1 MYDWPDNGTARN
13 GTRRTGG
20 PAVTSMVSARTTT
33 HYHFR
38 GWLTRALRRWRALL
52 HCQQVMGSW
61 RNAKTDRKKS
71 KKKKKHT
78 GCFTNDD
85 LLQPAGTPAGPNIRR
100 EGGHN
105 ATSPCGANI
114 CLTSREVTPPHT
126 WDHLHWDISIRG
138 SART

>member
-1 MYDWPDNGTARN
+1 MYDWPDNGNSTERHKADRRPRSDQHGQRTN
-13 GTRRTGG
+13 NNTLSLSGLVNESIATVEGTVTLPTGHG
-20 PAVTSMVSARTTT
+20 V
-33 HYHFR
+33 
-38 GWLTRALRRWRALL
+38 LEE
-52 HCQQVMGSW
+52 CQ
-61 RNAKTDRKKS
+61 NDRKKS

-114 CLTSREVTPPHT
+114 CLTSREVTPPPLALEH
-126 WDHLHWDISIRG
+126 
-138 SART
+138 